1 MTESEAKTLVEQ
13 HRKAGDL
20 IDFLLKTRDENLKN
34 FEMLIKHWTKE
45 EEKEYNEKLD
55 SHINELVETHKKNG
69 DFDSWLEELSK
80 NDRNR
85 YRYVAWNPELLEH
98 RKADDMEQYFQ
109 EIASD
114 DEHLYWVCKNSKSE
128 ELKFYASPIFEKIIA
143 EQRKSGDVIGWLFDW
158 CEKTNSWKYLF
169 SKYSSSIEKA
179 VREQFKVEDT
189 DKWLVEHYP
198 LEWIVIRPI
207 LSKKETN
214 EFDSFHFAITYCAGE
229 REDWLFDESRLAGEY
244 VLGLAKK
251 KKDSAEYKR
260 LMKIRSHMKYSK
272 NIEALDKKIASINLS
287 AKIKK
292 IGLISFCALVVIGIG
307 FCLIRHIATKD
318 VREKQLNDE
327 KQRVEKYEGKSG
339 LKKIE

>member
-20 IDFLLKTRDENLKN
+20 IDFLLKTRDESFKD
-34 FEMLIKHWTKE
+34 FDMLNKHWTKE
-45 EEKEYNEKLD
+45 EEKENCDKLYTHID
-55 SHINELVETHKKNG
+55 SLVEEHKKNG

-128 ELKFYASPIFEKIIA
+128 ELKFYASPIFEKTIA
-143 EQRKSGDVIGWLFDW
+143 EQRKTGDVISWLFDW
-158 CEKTNSWKYLF
+158 CEKNNTWGALFNEYLPTNVIQEKYRL
-169 SKYSSSIEKA
+169 KHWTEA
-179 VREQFKVEDT
+179 E
-189 DKWLVEHYP
+189 KWLKENYP
-198 LEWIVIRPI
+198 LECTVIRPI
-207 LSKKETN
+207 LSKKETK
-214 EFDSFHFAITYCAGE
+214 EFEEFRIAILKCGT
-229 REDWLFDESRLAGEY
+229 EDEDFLLKRKY

-292 IGLISFCALVVIGIG
+292 IGLISFCALVVVGIG
-307 FCLIRHIATKD
+307 FCLIRYIATKD

-339 LKKIE
+339 LKRIE